1 MTSIDRHA
9 LQFFAMIYQEI
20 AGQISTEY
28 QMKVIDVYVVPL
40 PIAPKT

>member
-1 MTSIDRHA
+1 MISTDRHA
-9 LQFFAMIYQEI
+9 LQFFAMIYQDV
-20 AGQISTEY
+20 ARQVSTEY